1 MSTVS
6 RLLETVH
13 RGALL
18 AYRAVT
24 GTLPRVQ
31 YKSAGVESDTDVEL
45 LEPAG
50 LASAPT
56 TGNIIALNVGSDG
69 DHAVAMVQDPTNRPT
84 LAAGETA
91 VHALASGGKA
101 IILGASTVK
110 LGVGATKAVTREGD
124 SISATISLTSNASVY
139 AILTA
144 AATAAGLPTPP
155 GGWTITGT
163 VGAGS
168 SVVKAVD

>member
-18 AYRAVT
+18 AYRAVS

-56 TGNIIALNVGSDG
+56 TGNVIALNVGSDG

-101 IILGASTVK
+101 IVLGASTVK
-110 LGVGATKAVTREGD
+110 LGVGATKSVTREGD
-124 SISATISLTSNASVY
+124 TVTISRASNTALF
-139 AILTA
+139 AILDAAAA
-144 AATAAGLPTPP
+144 AATLPVVNSF
-155 GGWTITGT
+155 TGT